1 VQEAYTAALAAQQ
14 QGDSVTAHR
23 LMQAAS
29 LKAQQWAEHSQSVEA
44 MDRAARW
51 FSHQMLL
58 QWSFGDHNTL
68 GQQLDAY
75 YHLHVKNTPRYYA
88 QQGLFLQGRD
98 LKKEPLRV
106 GFLSPD
112 LRNCSAA
119 RLIAD
124 LFAYAPENIERFVYA
139 TYPHDLSH
147 DEVFLTLYHYMIH
160 ERQDRWYDASKDTQP
175 GLAER
180 IYHDGIDILIDL
192 AGHTS
197 LSNLRVMAHQ
207 PAPLQLSG
215 LTFNGGIGLGDRC
228 LRATDEICTP
238 TPDYYPHDL
247 PLMLPV
253 WISHGEA
260 LSYPLPAPLNKSL
273 NRSLKT
279 SSAFRLGCAHHP
291 GRLSESCLH
300 TWGKIFAALPK
311 NSQLHLKH
319 PCYARPETRS
329 LIQRQFV
336 NTGFHPEQLL
346 FSEGSDYADYLSFY
360 DDLDLALDPF
370 PYHGGLVSCD
380 ALARGVP
387 LVTLSQ
393 AMHGGSSLLQQIGLL
408 QGIAHSPEVYV
419 EKALELLHDPAL
431 RHSLRHE
438 LPQRFAQS
446 MAGQPQRWVQDI
458 FNALERWVIA

>member
-1 VQEAYTAALAAQQ
+1 MQEAYTAALTAQQ
-14 QGDSVTAHR
+14 EGDSLTAHA
-23 LMQAAS
+23 LMQQAYSQA
-29 LKAQQWAEHSQSVEA
+29 LQWAQRAKQNQQVEA
-44 MDRAARW
+44 LDLAARW

-58 QWSFGDHNTL
+58 QWSFGDHKTL
-68 GQQLDAY
+68 CQALETY
-75 YHLHVKNTPRYYA
+75 YRLHVANTPRYYA
-88 QQGLFLQGRD
+88 QQGLLLKGRN
-98 LKKEPLRV
+98 LKTQPLRV

-124 LFAYAPENIERFVYA
+124 LFSYAPANIQAFVYA

-147 DEVFLTLYHYMIH
+147 DEVFQNLYTYMMN
-160 ERQDRWYDASKDTQP
+160 ERQARWYDGSKDTQP
-175 GLAER
+175 ALAQR
-180 IYHDGIDILIDL
+180 IYHDDIDILIDL

-207 PAPLQLSG
+207 PAPIQLSG

-228 LRATDEICTP
+228 LRATDAICTP
-238 TPDYYPHDL
+238 IPDYYPHDL

-253 WISHGEA
+253 WISHGDA
-260 LSYPLPAPLNKSL
+260 LSVPLPRVIN
-273 NRSLKT
+273 T
-279 SSAFRLGCAHHP
+279 SKRFRLGCAHHP
-291 GRLSESCLH
+291 GRLSESCLR

-336 NTGFHPEQLL
+336 NTGVLPEQLI

-393 AMHGGSSLLQQIGLL
+393 AMHGGSSLLQQIGLP
-408 QGIAHSPEVYV
+408 QGIAHSPEAYV
-419 EKALELLHDPAL
+419 EKALALLHDPAL
-431 RHSLRHE
+431 RHTLRHDTTRM
-438 LPQRFAQS
+438 LCPKH
-446 MAGQPQRWVQDI
+446 RWSAP
-458 FNALERWVIA
+458 ALGSTYF